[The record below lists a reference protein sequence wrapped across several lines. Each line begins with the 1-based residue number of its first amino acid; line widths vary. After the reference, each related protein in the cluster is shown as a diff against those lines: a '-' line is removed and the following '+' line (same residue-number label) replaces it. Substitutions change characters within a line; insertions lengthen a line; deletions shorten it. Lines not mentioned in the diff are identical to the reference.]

1 MGFEPQTG
9 RHRRDSKSTL
19 CDFVRPT
26 MTCRAF
32 SLRDALPI
40 STQRF
45 RIGLIHRSA
54 PPARDSGFW
63 EAQKYRRFC
72 SIVFAA
78 AQTDGAF
85 KETAPEARNRGS
97 AQSRKRWVEES

>member
-1 MGFEPQTG
+1 
-9 RHRRDSKSTL
+9 
-19 CDFVRPT
+19 
-26 MTCRAF
+26 MTCRASGARGF
-32 SLRDALPI
+32 RLIP
-40 STQRF
+40 TQRF

-78 AQTDGAF
+78 ARTDGAF
-85 KETAPEARNRGS
+85 KEAAPEARNRGS
-97 AQSRKRWVEES
+97 AQSRQRWVGARAIWFIILSPQRGRHLDRKSVV